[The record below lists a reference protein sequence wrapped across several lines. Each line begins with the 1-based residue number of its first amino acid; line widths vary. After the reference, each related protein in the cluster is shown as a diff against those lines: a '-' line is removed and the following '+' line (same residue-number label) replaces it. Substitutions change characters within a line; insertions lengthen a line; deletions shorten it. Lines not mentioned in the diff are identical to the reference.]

1 MKTAID
7 RLVKPW
13 SPFRRDKRGSLLVET
28 AFVIPVLITLTLGG
42 VEIARYA
49 LLNQK
54 LDRLAMTTSDMV
66 SQGDTIS
73 VPVLDA
79 ILSATGT
86 IMNPFPFGAD
96 GVVIVT
102 SVSKTGAA
110 AVTVDWQRSGGGTMA
125 GMVSQLGAPGQNATL
140 PAGFTV
146 KAGENAIFSETFYQF
161 TPMFVSSV
169 VDPSIVYHRAVFR
182 PRQVPLKT
190 LCPAAC

>member
-1 MKTAID
+1 MKSAFGRI
-7 RLVKPW
+7 VKPW
-13 SPFRRDKRGSLLVET
+13 SAFRRDKRGSLLVET

-86 IMNPFPFGAD
+86 IMNPFPFGGD

-110 AVTVDWQRSGGGTMA
+110 AVTVDWQRSGGGTMT